1 MNFAGLSEAWVP
13 WSAMLAMAVAV
24 WALSVRLRDVSIVDS
39 LWSIFFIVFTALFA
53 WRMRSDAMASYV
65 LIGLIAFWGLRLS
78 AYITIRN
85 HGHGEDRRYQAIR
98 ARNQPNFEFK
108 SLYLVFLLQ
117 AVLAAMIVSPVVP
130 ILNEARAANALT
142 WAGFALAAFGAL
154 FETVA
159 DAQMARF
166 KRDRARAA
174 GAAQDTVMD
183 RGLWRYSRHPNY
195 FGEATFWWGIWVAS
209 ASMGGAWTVFAPV
222 LMTWLLTRVSGVPLL
237 EADLCQRSQAYRDY
251 LETTPS
257 FVPGRPRRRPAA
269 R

>member
-13 WSAMLAMAVAV
+13 WSAMLLMAVAV

-53 WRMRSDAMASYV
+53 WRMRSDAVASYA
-65 LIGLIAFWGLRLS
+65 LIALVVLWGVRLS

-85 HGHGEDRRYQAIR
+85 HGKGEDRRYQAIR
-98 ARNQPNFEFK
+98 ARNQPNFAFK
-108 SLYLVFLLQ
+108 SLYLVFILQ
-117 AVLAAMIVSPVVP
+117 AVLAAVIVLPVVP
-130 ILNEARAANALT
+130 ILNEAQGANAVT
-142 WAGFALAAFGAL
+142 YAGFAIAAFGAL

-166 KRDRARAA
+166 KRDRASAA
-174 GAAQDTVMD
+174 RTAQDTVMD

-195 FGEATFWWGIWVAS
+195 FGEATFWWGLWFAS
-209 ASMGGAWTVFAPV
+209 ASMGGAWTLFSPL

-237 EADLCQRSQAYRDY
+237 EADLRQRSQAYRDY
-251 LETTPS
+251 LEATPR
-257 FVPGRPRRRPAA
+257 FFPGRPKR
-269 R
+269 